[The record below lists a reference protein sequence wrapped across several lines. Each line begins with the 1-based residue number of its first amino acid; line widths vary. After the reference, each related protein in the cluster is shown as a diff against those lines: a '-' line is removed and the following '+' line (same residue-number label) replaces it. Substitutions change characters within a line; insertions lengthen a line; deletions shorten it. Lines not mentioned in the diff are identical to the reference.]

1 VDDKPALGRP
11 VRDDGLM
18 AIPIT
23 AGKHVVDVRW
33 ASTTDVIAGR
43 TISAI
48 ALLALAI
55 AVKLERRER
64 RV

>member
-1 VDDKPALGRP
+1 VME
-11 VRDDGLM
+11 VQ
-18 AIPIT
+18 
-23 AGKHVVDVRW
+23 W
-33 ASTTDVIAGR
+33 AATRDVIAGR

-55 AVKLERRER
+55 VVMLERRER